1 VEIVLSLIDY
11 AMQKK
16 DAAEIFGP
24 SGTFLHAHTIAWK
37 RDAL

>member
-11 AMQKK
+11 AVQMK

-24 SGTFLHAHTIAWK
+24 AGTFLHVHTVAWE

>member
-1 VEIVLSLIDY
+1 MLSLIDD
-11 AMQKK
+11 AVQKK

-24 SGTFLHAHTIAWK
+24 SGTLPHVHTVVWE